1 MDQFK
6 RMQKLAGLITESQL
20 NESSKESWLKW
31 IENLNI
37 EKYKS
42 SYDFK
47 EAIKQKALTLNTPEI
62 LSWIENLRIEK
73 YKSPYDFKEAL
84 KQKIL
89 SLNESQMYE
98 IGNKISY
105 EEAEDILSDLRSND
119 SFQHD
124 IFGKIEDEIR
134 DNMGE
139 DFDEDDVY
147 NQAIDYM
154 IERLVNNPNIWDEY
168 L

>member
-6 RMQKLAGLITESQL
+6 RMQKLAGLITEFQL
-20 NESSKESWLKW
+20 NEE
-31 IENLNI
+31 EQQ
-37 EKYKS
+37 KS
-42 SYDFK
+42 PQHVADMLWDKFNGDFK
-47 EAIKQKALTLNTPEI
+47 KID
-62 LSWIENLRIEK
+62 K
-73 YKSPYDFKEAL
+73 YIDDKLL
-84 KQKIL
+84 KNINRSNISIDKVNRMDEFWKKVYKL
-89 SLNESQMYE
+89 VSDKSQMYE

-147 NQAIDYM
+147 NQAVDYM